1 MAYAGELSLTA
12 WLDPA
17 LKYFAEQAGIPLEDY
32 ASTVG
37 GIGEGFGLNII
48 TDIFTKGWLSR
59 LIKLTSGLIGTS
71 YAVFGKDVPVR
82 LRKDLLALGT
92 TMALSGLATDP
103 LKLKEDA
110 ESLADFIKSL
120 QAGDVSR
127 ALATGL
133 RTPGEI
139 SARLGMAAPAPAPA
153 PAPTPAPSAGF
164 TSKPST
170 PSSKSK
176 YTVT

>member
-1 MAYAGELSLTA
+1 MAYPGELSLTA

-37 GIGEGFGLNII
+37 GIGEGFALNLI
-48 TDIFTKGWLSR
+48 TDVFTKGWLNR
-59 LIKLTSGLIGTS
+59 IIKLASGLIGTS
-71 YAVFGKDVPVR
+71 YAVFGRDVPVR

-92 TMALSGLATDP
+92 TMALDGLASDP

-110 ESLADFIKSL
+110 ESLAEFIKAL
-120 QAGDVSR
+120 QSGDVSR

-139 SARLGMAAPAPAPA
+139 SARLGMTAPAPA
-153 PAPTPAPSAGF
+153 PAPTPAPSGF

-170 PSSKSK
+170 SSTKSK
-176 YTVT
+176 YTVV